1 MAEPEEMLEEEQEN
15 LPRFSDAS
23 GQTYVLETIEAV
35 EYEYGWHAMPSN
47 ADEAWFDPSL
57 PVEKDLAISI
67 RVSKTCWRQHM
78 LRGLPGGRFVSE
90 QKETVTILATCDDLW
105 SIAHSLRW
113 IRESP
118 DSPAIDVPE
127 EQKHSAMLMRKAA
140 HQLDGRLHRIIDAW
154 DLALDELGSLRDE
167 LDIEE
172 PTSPEDEAVARC
184 MSDQHHEDLENGKVA
199 VVSISDG
206 AAMLLEEIGIE
217 PDIPHP
223 DAPTWGPGKIKVTP
237 GTLDDLEQRSAKITD
252 PVALDG
258 WKQAMRNKQAG
269 GRSIR
274 LESARKYGWGGI
286 MASQVASV
294 GRGLARQIAKAR
306 TELDGHPQ

>member
-1 MAEPEEMLEEEQEN
+1 MADPEEMLEEELEN

-35 EYEYGWHAMPSN
+35 EYEYGWHAVPSN
-47 ADEAWFDPSL
+47 ADEAWFDSSL
-57 PVEKDLAISI
+57 PVEEDLAISI
-67 RVSKTCWRQHM
+67 TISKTCWRQHM

-90 QKETVTILATCDDLW
+90 QRNTVTILATCDDLW

-113 IRESP
+113 IREGP

-172 PTSPEDEAVARC
+172 PTSPEDEAVARR

-223 DAPTWGPGKIKVTP
+223 DAPTWSPGKIKVTP
-237 GTLDDLEQRSAKITD
+237 GTLDDLEIRSATITD

-258 WKQAMRNKQAG
+258 WKQAMRNKQTG

-274 LESARKYGWGGI
+274 LDSARKYGWGGI
-286 MASQVASV
+286 VVSQIASV
-294 GRGLARQIAKAR
+294 GKGLARQIAKAR
-306 TELDGHPQ
+306 AELDGHSQ

>member
-1 MAEPEEMLEEEQEN
+1 MAEFDEMPEKEQEK

-23 GQTYVLETIEAV
+23 GQIYVLQTIEAV
-35 EYEYGWHAMPSN
+35 EYDYGWHAVPSN
-47 ADEAWFDPSL
+47 ADEAWFDSSL
-57 PVEKDLAISI
+57 PAEEDMAISI
-67 RVSKTCWRQHM
+67 RISKACWRQHM

-90 QKETVTILATCDDLW
+90 GKDTVTILTTCDDLW

-140 HQLDGRLHRIIDAW
+140 HQLDGRIHRIINAW
-154 DLALDELGSLRDE
+154 DLTLDELDSMRDE
-167 LDIEE
+167 PEIGE
-172 PTSPEDEAVARC
+172 PASSEDEAVARS
-184 MSDQHHEDLENGKVA
+184 MSDQHHEDVECGKVT

-217 PDIPHP
+217 PDVPHP
-223 DAPTWGPGKIKVTP
+223 DAPTWGPGKHKVTL
-237 GTLDDLEQRSAKITD
+237 GTLHDLEQRSVRIID
-252 PVALDG
+252 PVALDS

-269 GRSIR
+269 SRSIR
-274 LESARKYGWGGI
+274 LESAGKFGWSGI
-286 MASQVASV
+286 VASQVASV
-294 GRGLARQIAKAR
+294 GKGLARQIAKAR
-306 TELDGHPQ
+306 AELDGHSQ

>member
-1 MAEPEEMLEEEQEN
+1 
-15 LPRFSDAS
+15 
-23 GQTYVLETIEAV
+23 
-35 EYEYGWHAMPSN
+35 
-47 ADEAWFDPSL
+47 
-57 PVEKDLAISI
+57 
-67 RVSKTCWRQHM
+67 M

-90 QKETVTILATCDDLW
+90 GKDTVTILATCDDLW

-127 EQKHSAMLMRKAA
+127 EQKHSAMFMRKAA
-140 HQLDGRLHRIIDAW
+140 HQLDGRIHRIVNAW
-154 DLALDELGSLRDE
+154 DLALDELDSMRDE
-167 LDIEE
+167 PKIDE
-172 PTSPEDEAVARC
+172 PASTEDEAIARC
-184 MSDQHHEDLENGKVA
+184 MSDRHHEDIEGGKVA

-223 DAPTWGPGKIKVTP
+223 DAPAWGPGKFKVTP
-237 GTLDDLEQRSAKITD
+237 GTLDDLEQRSVKITD

-286 MASQVASV
+286 VASQVASV
-294 GRGLARQIAKAR
+294 GKGLARQIAKAR
-306 TELDGHPQ
+306 AELDGHSQ